1 MSLFFIKYFYLGQ
14 ECGLI
19 IIDECHHVPAVS
31 FESVLRRISAL
42 HFIGLTATP
51 FRKDGH
57 QAIIHM
63 QCGPILS
70 TMAETQ
76 AQIDLIKKVVIR
88 ETSFCLPADT
98 PPQPAIH
105 QIWEWLV
112 HDQDRL
118 RFVAMDVVET
128 LKQKRFP
135 LILSDRKDHLELL
148 YNEICKKT
156 DELNAKGY
164 ILTSNTGKRE
174 RNKILQEI
182 KAMLATEQCPFLL
195 STGSLIGEGFDLPEL
210 STLFLAMPLS
220 FKGRLIQ
227 YADRLHRASS
237 GKREVIIYDYID
249 KSLALGITMFRKRLT
264 TYRKM
269 GYTISFEDGSLLAKK
284 VVKGKK
290 GNMII
295 GNR

>member
-1 MSLFFIKYFYLGQ
+1 
-14 ECGLI
+14 
-19 IIDECHHVPAVS
+19 
-31 FESVLRRISAL
+31 
-42 HFIGLTATP
+42 
-51 FRKDGH
+51 
-57 QAIIHM
+57 
-63 QCGPILS
+63 
-70 TMAETQ
+70 MAETQ
-76 AQIDLIKKVVIR
+76 AQIDLIKKMIIR
-88 ETSFCLPADT
+88 ETSFCLPTDA

-112 HDQDRL
+112 HDQDRIQL
-118 RFVAMDVVET
+118 VATDVMEA

-156 DELNAKGY
+156 DQLNAKGF

-174 RNKILQEI
+174 RNKILLEI
-182 KAMLATEQCPFLL
+182 KAMLTTEQCPFLL

-227 YADRLHRASS
+227 YAGRLHRASS
-237 GKREVIIYDYID
+237 GKREVSIYDYID
-249 KSLALGITMFRKRLT
+249 KNLALGITMFRKRLA

-269 GYTISFEDGSLLAKK
+269 GYSIVSVENSTLF
-284 VVKGKK
+284 
-290 GNMII
+290 
-295 GNR
+295 